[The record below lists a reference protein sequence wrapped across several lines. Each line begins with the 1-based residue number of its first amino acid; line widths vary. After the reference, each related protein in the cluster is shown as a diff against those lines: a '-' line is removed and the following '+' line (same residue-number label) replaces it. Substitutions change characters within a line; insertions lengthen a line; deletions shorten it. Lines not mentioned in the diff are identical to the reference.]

1 VVAGAKVNL
10 CLRVGP
16 RRSDGYH
23 EVATVLA
30 ALALGDV
37 VELDPAAAT
46 RVDAPALPGGDSLVT
61 RALGLLAQ
69 RTGHGAGWHVR
80 LGKHV
85 PVGAGLG
92 GGSADAAAAL
102 ALANA
107 TLPEPLAPGDLLLL
121 AAEVGSDVP
130 FFVSGLPTALARGRG
145 EMLEPCPV
153 RAAAW
158 VVVAWP
164 GVPLS
169 TAEVYARYEPRA
181 DASERVASLVAQ
193 PFASEDVVQLAALVE
208 NDLASPAEALC
219 PPIAALRERLRDHG
233 ALVADVS
240 GSGSAVFGLFDSE
253 EAAGAASDRLG
264 GSVAW
269 QAIGLLTSG
278 VGGARIT
285 V

>member
-1 VVAGAKVNL
+1 VVAGAKINL

-37 VELDPAAAT
+37 IELEPAAAT
-46 RVDAPALPGGDSLVT
+46 RVEAPALPRGDSLVT
-61 RALGLLAQ
+61 RALGLLAE
-69 RTGHGAGWHVR
+69 RTGHRAGWHVR

-102 ALANA
+102 GLANA
-107 TLPEPLAPGDLLLL
+107 TLPEPLALGDLLLL
-121 AAEVGSDVP
+121 AADVGSDVP
-130 FFVSGLPTALARGRG
+130 FFVSGLETALARGRG
-145 EMLEPCPV
+145 DVLGPCPV

-164 GVPLS
+164 GVELG
-169 TAEVYARYEPRA
+169 TAEVYARYEPGP
-181 DASERVASLVAQ
+181 DASERMASLVAQ
-193 PFASEDVVQLAALVE
+193 PFASEDVTHLAALVE

-219 PPIAALRERLRDHG
+219 PPIAALRERLRGYG
-233 ALVADVS
+233 ALVTEVS

-253 EAAGAASDRLG
+253 AGARAASERLG
-264 GSVAW
+264 GSVPW
-269 QAIGLLTSG
+269 QAIARLTQTP
-278 VGGARIT
+278 GGARIT

>member
-1 VVAGAKVNL
+1 MVAGAKVNL

-69 RTGHGAGWHVR
+69 RTGHRAGWHVR

-219 PPIAALRERLRDHG
+219 PAIAALRERLRDDG

-269 QAIGLLTSG
+269 QAIGRLTSG
-278 VGGARIT
+278 VGSARIT